1 MLSGLRQEKNGDPVT
16 ELVIAS
22 LSLTYS
28 VSRPLLEA
36 QAYFGVLN
44 LATVLFSVG
53 RRDERGWGERTFF
66 LS

>member
-1 MLSGLRQEKNGDPVT
+1 M
-16 ELVIAS
+16 IAS

-53 RRDERGWGERTFF
+53 RRDEGGGWGDGGGERTFF